1 MRTSGGG
8 GVEGWIAAIPIVAL
22 IIAASMSAG
31 GPDAMLSALND
42 ILRTTMASVA
52 DLVRGL
58 F

>member
-8 GVEGWIAAIPIVAL
+8 GVEGWIAAIPIFAL
-22 IIAASMSAG
+22 IIVASMSAG
-31 GPDAMLSALND
+31 GPDAMLSTLND
-42 ILRTTMASVA
+42 ILRTIMASVA